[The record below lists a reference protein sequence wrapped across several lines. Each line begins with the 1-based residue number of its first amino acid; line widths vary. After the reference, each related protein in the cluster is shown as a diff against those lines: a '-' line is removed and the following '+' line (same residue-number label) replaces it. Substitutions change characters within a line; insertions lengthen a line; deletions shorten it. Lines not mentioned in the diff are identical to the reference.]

1 MNCEVATS
9 RSTGMDGQCEEIARH
24 TKLHLSSHDYTN
36 SFTNGEENYSGSM
49 NRRSRLSSSGN
60 NDTSKHSWLFTNH
73 NKMDEEYAAAQTTE
87 AILAKIFGEK
97 APISKQRNFEKTYSN
112 GEVFGQHQ
120 TTENYNGI
128 EAGTRS
134 RNSSIE
140 IESGNMRNKS
150 SITNTYNDTSPK
162 HFSVD
167 ERNNEDSSHT
177 KCGYIGNDVAR
188 SDLQAKLDLKETTYG
203 REMFP
208 YSDVSQTDLGRNAG
222 NHPTINGVR
231 RLYQDTSSKQRSSF
245 ENVPPFLDKYSTFNN
260 IPLTR
265 PDTVGRTQATES
277 LSRWRNDQDNN
288 SSTLM
293 RSVNIATAKTSKQI
307 TSRRTPLVQ
316 SNVVDYYETLK
327 NEQQTSRET
336 TGRMTPRKGLRSK
349 SSEMP
354 VKNNL
359 QTSCSPY
366 G

>member
-60 NDTSKHSWLFTNH
+60 NDTNEQSWLFTNH

-87 AILAKIFGEK
+87 AILAKIFGANARVSE
-97 APISKQRNFEKTYSN
+97 QRNFEKTYSN

-120 TTENYNGI
+120 TIENYNGI
-128 EAGTRS
+128 EAD
-134 RNSSIE
+134 
-140 IESGNMRNKS
+140 KS

-162 HFSVD
+162 HFSMD

-177 KCGYIGNDVAR
+177 KCGCIGNDVTR
-188 SDLQAKLDLKETTYG
+188 SDLQAKLDLKER

-231 RLYQDTSSKQRSSF
+231 RLYQDTSSKHRSSF
-245 ENVPPFLDKYSTFNN
+245 ENVPPFLDKYSTFND

-277 LSRWRNDQDNN
+277 LSRWKKDQDNN

-293 RSVNIATAKTSKQI
+293 RSVNIAPAKTSKQI

-336 TGRMTPRKGLRSK
+336 TGRMTARKGLRSK

-359 QTSCSPY
+359 QSSCSPY